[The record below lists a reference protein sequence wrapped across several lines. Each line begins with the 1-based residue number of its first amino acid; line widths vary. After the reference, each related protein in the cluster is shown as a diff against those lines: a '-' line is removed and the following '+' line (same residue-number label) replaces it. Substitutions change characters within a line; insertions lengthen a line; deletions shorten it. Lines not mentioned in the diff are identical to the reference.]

1 MTYSSD
7 AVDLARLLAEA
18 AQAINVEGTLE
29 ETLEAIAHTARD
41 AVPGFDHVGISV
53 VQGDGTVTTMAA
65 TSELVRTLD
74 TLQYELDQGPCLDAL
89 RLERY
94 LGVEHLAEDQRW
106 PQYVPRA
113 VEAGIRA
120 QMGVQLFTPEETL
133 GGLNFYATATSD
145 IDPQAPHRAELF
157 AAHATLALEHARR
170 ADQAREAIP
179 TRQLIGQAVGI
190 LMERFEITEERAMYL
205 LVRVGTAGQ
214 LKLREVAREVVDQVT
229 TRALSGQDSPEQ

>member
-1 MTYSSD
+1 MTD
-7 AVDLARLLAEA
+7 PRFDLARALADA
-18 AQAINVEGTLE
+18 AQAINAPGTLE
-29 ETLEAIAHTARD
+29 DTLDAIARTARD

-65 TSELVRTLD
+65 TSRLVRELD
-74 TLQYELDQGPCLDAL
+74 TLQYKLGEGPCVATL
-89 RLERY
+89 RDQSMVI
-94 LGVEHLAEDQRW
+94 VEELADDTRW
-106 PQYVPRA
+106 PRYVPRA

-120 QMGVQLFTPEETL
+120 QLGVQLFTSEETL
-133 GGLNFYATATSD
+133 GGLNFYSTTTSA
-145 IDPQAPHRAELF
+145 IDPDAPHHAQLF
-157 AAHATLALEHARR
+157 ATHAALALDHARH
-170 ADQAREAIP
+170 ADQANEAMP

-229 TRALSGQDSPEQ
+229 LRAQRNHDE

>member
-1 MTYSSD
+1 MTD
-7 AVDLARLLAEA
+7 PRFDLARALADA
-18 AQAINVEGTLE
+18 AQAINAPGTLE
-29 ETLEAIAHTARD
+29 DTLDAIARTARD

-65 TSELVRTLD
+65 TSRLVRELD
-74 TLQYELDQGPCLDAL
+74 TLQYKLGEGPCVATL
-89 RLERY
+89 RDQSMVL
-94 LGVEHLAEDQRW
+94 VEELADDTRW
-106 PQYVPRA
+106 PRYVPRA

-120 QMGVQLFTPEETL
+120 QLGVQLFTSEETL
-133 GGLNFYATATSD
+133 GGLNFYSTTTSA
-145 IDPQAPHRAELF
+145 IDPDAPHHAQLF
-157 AAHATLALEHARR
+157 ATHAALALDHARH
-170 ADQAREAIP
+170 ADQANEAMP

-229 TRALSGQDSPEQ
+229 LRAQRNHDE